1 MLGTRRTQR
10 WVMDMGSWE
19 RGGLWIWHKAARAA
33 KAVSVGTILAFGV
46 LGFQYEPLKKKWY
59 AILTV
64 NLGQNNSGPLDLCV
78 F

>member
-19 RGGLWIWHKAARAA
+19 RGGLWIWHTAARAA

-46 LGFQYEPLKKKWY
+46 LGFQYEPLK
-59 AILTV
+59 
-64 NLGQNNSGPLDLCV
+64 
-78 F
+78 